1 MAGTF
6 QKAKDLFER
15 GEYSEVIRL
24 LEPQIF
30 RFRDSRDFYLL
41 LGQSCLYS
49 HDISAAYTYLQRGL
63 DLSEQFEPDLMLG
76 MAMVHLHRQENTEAV
91 RCWLRILEH
100 DPKNG
105 RAQKGLEFLRSEP
118 KQERINDLLEEGKLE
133 RLLPK
138 TKKRIKVRRKLII
151 PLLILV
157 FLSVL
162 LLFLAPLLQGFLTP
176 GEVRDFPTL
185 NAKDFSE
192 LTSLTGSFHFIL
204 TEAEIEKALGDVNKH
219 LLAYRDN
226 LAMREINRILLSNA
240 HQDVRLRVEGL
251 LRNIRVPSFADFKDN
266 FRYDEVAREPY
277 LYRGCYVVWRGRAT
291 NIIVGKEDIRFDFLV
306 GYEDERTLEGI
317 VPVVVPFSADVTVN
331 FPLEILARI
340 VPVESRGFNLEV
352 LSLHR
357 LWD

>member
-6 QKAKDLFER
+6 QRAKDLYQR

-30 RFRDSRDFYLL
+30 RFRESQEFYLL
-41 LGQSCLYS
+41 LGLSCLHA
-49 HDISAAYTYLQRGL
+49 HDISAAYTYLQRGQ
-63 DLSEQFEPDLMLG
+63 DLSEHFEPDLMLG

-91 RCWLRILEH
+91 RCWLRVLEH
-100 DPKNG
+100 DSKNS
-105 RAQKGLEFLRSEP
+105 RAQRGLEFLRSEP

-133 RLLPK
+133 KLLPK
-138 TKKRIKVRRKLII
+138 TKKRVKIKKTVII
-151 PLLILV
+151 PLVIL
-157 FLSVL
+157 FMLSVSSIF
-162 LLFLAPLLQGFLTP
+162 FLPAL
-176 GEVRDFPTL
+176 RDFVARGETR
-185 NAKDFSE
+185 DFQVLETNDFTE

-204 TEAEIEKALGDVNKH
+204 TAAEIEKSLSDINKY

-240 HQDVRLRVEGL
+240 HQDVRIKVEGL
-251 LRNIRVPSFADFKDN
+251 IKNIRTPSFADFKDN

-291 NIIVGKEDIRFDFLV
+291 NIVIGDEEISFDFLV
-306 GYEDERTLEGI
+306 GYEDEKTLEGI
-317 VPVVVPFSADVTVN
+317 VPVIVPFSADVTVN
-331 FPLEILARI
+331 FPLEILARV